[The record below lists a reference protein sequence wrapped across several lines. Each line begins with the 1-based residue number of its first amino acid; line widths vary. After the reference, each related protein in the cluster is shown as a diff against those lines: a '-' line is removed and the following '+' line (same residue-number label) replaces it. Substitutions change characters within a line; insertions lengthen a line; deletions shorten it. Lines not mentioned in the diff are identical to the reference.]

1 MLHVKVLSFK
11 SAPISEISQLEAD
24 YLKRLKH
31 FAKVELP
38 EVNSTRFSKLPPE
51 QLIMKE
57 AELIRAEIN
66 PGDYQVALC
75 ETGKLKTSTELA
87 TWVQSLQNSGKS
99 KVTFILG
106 SPHGLSKEFIKGTH
120 FQLSLSPLT
129 FTSQFARLILLE
141 QLYRAFAINNNLP
154 YHKAGI

>member
-11 SAPISEISQLEAD
+11 CPPLQPIAELEAD

-38 EVNSTRFSKLPPE
+38 EVNSTRFAKLPPE
-51 QLIMKE
+51 QLIAKE
-57 AELIRAEIN
+57 AELLKAEVS
-66 PGDYQVALC
+66 PSEYQVALC
-75 ETGKLKTSTELA
+75 ETGHLKSSEELA
-87 TWVQSLQNSGKS
+87 SWIQNLQNTGKS

-106 SPHGLSKEFIKGTH
+106 SPHGLSRDFIKGTNY
-120 FQLSLSPLT
+120 QLSLSPLT

-154 YHKAGI
+154 YHKAGL